1 MEAFSDGVPAIMITK
16 LSMLRW
22 TIAIILITLLI
33 PQAGR
38 SDIYYWT
45 DDQGVQNYTALL
57 DSVPQEYRSRV
68 ERLSLLPTPPTPP
81 EPEASAPTKVP
92 IRIPFS
98 PGAPIL
104 VNTRING
111 IGPISLILD
120 TGAERTIISPSVL
133 SRLGLNPENAP
144 PVILKGVTGMGQAD
158 RVWINTIEVG
168 QSRVG
173 PLLVAVYAADLK
185 GAEGLLGWDFLSSLN
200 LTIDSK
206 EKVVILT
213 PR

>member
-1 MEAFSDGVPAIMITK
+1 MRS
-16 LSMLRW
+16 W

-33 PQAGR
+33 PQAAR

-45 DDQGVQNYTALL
+45 DDEGVQNYTALL
-57 DSVPQEYRSRV
+57 DSVPEVYRSRV
-68 ERLSLLPTPPTPP
+68 QRLSLLPTPPTPT
-81 EPEASAPTKVP
+81 EPESGAPTKVP
-92 IRIPFS
+92 IRIPFT

-111 IGPISLILD
+111 MGPISLILD
-120 TGAERTIISPSVL
+120 TGAERTLISPSVL
-133 SRLGLNPENAP
+133 SRLGLTPENAP

-158 RVWINTIEVG
+158 RAWIATIEVG